1 MKRRFISNQRKK
13 ILLWGRG
20 GIPSFK
26 RTEAKTRHQLLHHFI
41 QTPNTTVIKQ
51 LNTYKK
57 VKNDVYNKEIVIQK
71 RLIICLHQISFE
83 LGENI

>member
-13 ILLWGRG
+13 ILLWGV

-26 RTEAKTRHQLLHHFI
+26 KTEAKTRHQLLHHFI

-51 LNTYKK
+51 LNTYTK
-57 VKNDVYNKEIVIQK
+57 VKIDVYNKEIVIQE